1 MPAVKRVLIVGGG
14 VAGLTLG
21 VALGRKG
28 IRPDIVEITSGNAVL
43 GLGIAL
49 LGPTLRALESLALL
63 ESCIE
68 QGFAYSSF
76 IVRRPDG
83 EIVRTVALPRLL
95 GQDRPA
101 AVGIMR
107 PLFHHILAQACAEAG
122 ASIRFNTTVS
132 AVAAG
137 AGAVEVAFTDGER
150 GVYDLVVGADGA
162 QSKIRTLLWGEEPK
176 PRFTGQSVWR
186 ATVPRPPDVTA
197 LNIYF
202 GGPNQPGYN
211 PVSATQMYVFLVE
224 NVPGNPRRAEHLL
237 PELLREQLMPY
248 AGLLAQSR
256 ECITRPDQIV
266 YRPIEAMLLPDP
278 WYRDHVLLIGDAAHM
293 PTPHLASGAGLAIED
308 AIVLAELLGPHTPV
322 EEALQRF
329 MERRFERCRMV
340 VENSVQIGMWE
351 LNPHTPGAN
360 PAGLL
365 DRSMAALA
373 QPI

>member
-176 PRFTGQSVWR
+176 PNSPVNLFG
-186 ATVPRPPDVTA
+186 VPPCHDRQTSQHSTF
-197 LNIYF
+197 I
-202 GGPNQPGYN
+202 
-211 PVSATQMYVFLVE
+211 SA
-224 NVPGNPRRAEHLL
+224 
-237 PELLREQLMPY
+237 
-248 AGLLAQSR
+248 
-256 ECITRPDQIV
+256 
-266 YRPIEAMLLPDP
+266 
-278 WYRDHVLLIGDAAHM
+278 
-293 PTPHLASGAGLAIED
+293 
-308 AIVLAELLGPHTPV
+308 
-322 EEALQRF
+322 
-329 MERRFERCRMV
+329 
-340 VENSVQIGMWE
+340 VQI
-351 LNPHTPGAN
+351 NPDTIRCLRRRCMSSLSKTC
-360 PAGLL
+360 PATHGG
-365 DRSMAALA
+365 RS
-373 QPI
+373 IFCRSC